1 MYAVVESGSKQYK
14 VTVGQTIDVEKL
26 PFEPGANVTLDRVI
40 LLAEGDDVTVGKP
53 TVDGASVAATVVQ
66 HGLRKKVIIFRFRPK
81 QRYRVKR
88 GFRQQYTRLHI
99 DDIKA

>member
-26 PFEPGANVTLDRVI
+26 PFEPGANVTLDRVM